1 MHKRVLGQ
9 LSNKNMFYI
18 SYTTIGKSF
27 QSNLHSHE
35 NLELLLFTD
44 GNGYIQ
50 TTNRKIEVKKGDFVI
65 INPNARHCEVSTD
78 LSFYA
83 IGINQ
88 INMYLKETFTKKII
102 HFSLN
107 NKDFSSLQALYTLI
121 FDLLYVYTLAT
132 NILVSPTSASASV
145 EKSFSLVYINV

>member
-1 MHKRVLGQ
+1 MHKRVLIQ
-9 LSNKNMFYI
+9 LSNKNVFYI
-18 SYTTIGKSF
+18 SHTTIGKSF

-35 NLELLLFTD
+35 NLELLLFTN

-65 INPNARHCEVSTD
+65 INPNAKHCEISSD

-102 HFSLN
+102 HFNLSN
-107 NKDFSSLQALYTLI
+107 QDFSSLLSLYTII
-121 FDLLYVYTLAT
+121 FDEGNNKNT
-132 NILVSPTSASASV
+132 ND
-145 EKSFSLVYINV
+145 